1 MCPVNAP
8 RLDRLVG
15 LVASPGTNNNER
27 DKAMNMSYDEH
38 KQNAADF
45 IALSSDLARGE
56 KIDRAELRQQ
66 LAHTY
71 ADDDDVEAIA
81 EMIEA
86 INN

>member
-1 MCPVNAP
+1 
-8 RLDRLVG
+8 
-15 LVASPGTNNNER
+15 
-27 DKAMNMSYDEH
+27 MNMNHDEH

-71 ADDDDVEAIA
+71 ADDEDVEAIA

>member
-1 MCPVNAP
+1 MRCSFGRG
-8 RLDRLVG
+8 RLALE
-15 LVASPGTNNNER
+15 ER
-27 DKAMNMSYDEH
+27 YR
-38 KQNAADF
+38 
-45 IALSSDLARGE
+45 SDLARGE

>member
-1 MCPVNAP
+1 
-8 RLDRLVG
+8 
-15 LVASPGTNNNER
+15 
-27 DKAMNMSYDEH
+27 MNMSYDEH

-45 IALSSDLARGE
+45 IALSDLARGE